1 MDAQPRHRLRLLP
14 LSDNA
19 HAFEFTAQERN
30 FIPNTEPL
38 ALGSGQTFKHVS
50 FGCSKLARTHA
61 RVWCDDMGDFFI
73 RCVYSAAVVW
83 DVVSD
88 PSHFSPEADGAE
100 LNGVT
105 LAARQSYEL
114 RDGADITFAVR
125 NEKGESLT
133 PIKMKIAID
142 LAASRTE
149 SETGSDAGSEK
160 ADVKAV

>member
-1 MDAQPRHRLRLLP
+1 MALILP
-14 LSDNA
+14 LDS
-19 HAFEFTAQERN
+19 T
-30 FIPNTEPL
+30 PNTEPL

-73 RCVYSAAVVW
+73 RFVYTCVVVE

-88 PSHFSPEADGAE
+88 PSHSSPEADGAE

-114 RDGADITFAVR
+114 RDGADISFAVR
-125 NEKGESLT
+125 DANGESLA
-133 PIKMKIAID
+133 PVKMRIVID
-142 LAASRTE
+142 LGSPRTE
-149 SETGSDAGSEK
+149 SGASSDAEGDK
-160 ADVKAV
+160 ADAADTKAA